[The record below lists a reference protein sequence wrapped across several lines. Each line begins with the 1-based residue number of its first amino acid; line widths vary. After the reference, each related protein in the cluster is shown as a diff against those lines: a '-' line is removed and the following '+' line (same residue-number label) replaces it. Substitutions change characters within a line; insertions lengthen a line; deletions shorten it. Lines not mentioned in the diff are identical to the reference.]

1 MLSGEFDLRRSSSQV
16 NWFASFSVPPSFVRM
31 TLCMELVDAAF
42 GSLSAFG
49 DTLAVLLKLID
60 VGSVEILSRSSV
72 ASSRSVIVVDAVGGR
87 EEPCAG
93 DDVE

>member
-1 MLSGEFDLRRSSSQV
+1 
-16 NWFASFSVPPSFVRM
+16 
-31 TLCMELVDAAF
+31 MELVDAAF

-60 VGSVEILSRSSV
+60 VGSVEILSKSSV

-87 EEPCAG
+87 EDPKVICYELNRWCRVPCSYLCG
-93 DDVE
+93 SILPC